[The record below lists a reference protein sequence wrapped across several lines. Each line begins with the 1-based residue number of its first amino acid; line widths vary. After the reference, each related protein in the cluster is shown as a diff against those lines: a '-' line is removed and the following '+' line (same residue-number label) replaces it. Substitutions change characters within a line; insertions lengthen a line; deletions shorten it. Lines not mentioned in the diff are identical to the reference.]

1 MSAQQ
6 QTLADELADGLR
18 ELPRR
23 APTGRYRKLMGAGIL
38 KTKIALHNA
47 KRFVLDDDLV
57 RTITQISHDTAPDK
71 LVSRFSSAVL
81 PYPTVWLEFDFGE
94 VFEIEFRHKNSTPE
108 EKSEVG
114 RVGLLLVRSPTNPG
128 AWTMEMVLGPSHA
141 NLEQEPSITA
151 SPLLVQYGFSPYGV
165 DALKADDAFRFKNI
179 HTMTDT
185 QRRVLSDLVGGCW
198 GFTVKRNH
206 GEILRPEFVD
216 STFLSISPTH
226 STRAA
231 NTSDTELLEVV
242 NSQFSLSWGILR
254 WAVTALSLLSEV
266 PNSVHAVEGDAS
278 TTKRVGG
285 KSGYSFHRLTL
296 CIPKD
301 KDPVRYI
308 KRKLDH
314 AIAARK
320 RAHEV
325 RGHWRNYHLKE
336 GCEHTWQ
343 QADEDPTYRRC
354 TSCGAFSRFIAEHVR
369 GDETLGW
376 VRKEYILAGAK
387 A

>member
-6 QTLADELADGLR
+6 QTLADEFADGLR
-18 ELPRR
+18 EMPRR
-23 APTGRYRKLMGAGIL
+23 ASTGHKRKLVEEDTL
-38 KTKIALHNA
+38 VTKVTLHNA

-57 RTITQISHDTAPDK
+57 RTISRVSHAASDEK
-71 LVSRFSSAVL
+71 VVSRFSSAVL
-81 PYPTVWLEFDFGE
+81 PYPIVWMELDYD
-94 VFEIEFRHKNSTPE
+94 VLSDALYEIAPNAPQDRL
-108 EKSEVG
+108 G
-114 RVGLLLVRSPTNPG
+114 RMGFLFVRSPTNPG
-128 AWTMEMVLGPSHA
+128 AWT
-141 NLEQEPSITA
+141 LELVVNTGHGDDGNKHRIKA
-151 SPLLVQYGFSPYGV
+151 APLLLQYGFSPYGV
-165 DALKADDAFRFKNI
+165 DALKADGAFRFKNI
-179 HTMTDT
+179 HTMNVE
-185 QRRVLSDLVGGCW
+185 QKLLLSEVLGNCW
-198 GFTVKRNH
+198 GSVSNV
-206 GEILRPEFVD
+206 GELLRPEFED
-216 STFLSISPTH
+216 STFVSIAPSH
-226 STRAA
+226 STHAV
-231 NTSDTELLEVV
+231 NTR
-242 NSQFSLSWGILR
+242 NSKLIDIVKAQTTLSWGLLR
-254 WAVTALSLLSEV
+254 WAVTALSMLSEV
-266 PNSVHAVEGDAS
+266 PDAVHAEEGDTR
-278 TTKRVGG
+278 TTRQAGG

-343 QADEDPTYRRC
+343 QANEDPTYRRC
-354 TSCGAFSRFIAEHVR
+354 TGCGAFSRFIAEHVR

>member
-6 QTLADELADGLR
+6 QTLADELSDGLR
-18 ELPRR
+18 MMPKGASTGHKRKHVEADILP
-23 APTGRYRKLMGAGIL
+23 
-38 KTKIALHNA
+38 TKIELHNA

-57 RTITQISHDTAPDK
+57 RAISHISHNTPADK
-71 LVSRFSSAVL
+71 LISRFSSAVL
-81 PYPTVWLEFDFGE
+81 PYPIVWMELDYRVLFDIQFAYLNATV
-94 VFEIEFRHKNSTPE
+94 E
-108 EKSEVG
+108 ERKELG
-114 RVGLLLVRSPTNPG
+114 RIGYLLVRSPTNPG
-128 AWTMEMVLGPSHA
+128 AWTLEIVVNTGMV
-141 NLEQEPSITA
+141 EPQRKYTVKA
-151 SPLLVQYGFSPYGV
+151 APLLLQYGFSPYGV
-165 DALKADDAFRFKNI
+165 DALKTNAAFRFKNMQ
-179 HTMTDT
+179 TMTDE
-185 QRRVLSDLVGGCW
+185 QRRILSDAISCCW
-198 GFTVKRNH
+198 GGADNAGKV
-206 GEILRPEFVD
+206 LRPEFID
-216 STFLSISPTH
+216 STFVTIAPSH
-226 STRAA
+226 STHAIQ
-231 NTSDTELLEVV
+231 TSSLKLTEIVKA
-242 NSQFSLSWGILR
+242 QATLSWGMLR
-254 WAVTALSLLSEV
+254 WVVTALSMLSEV
-266 PNSVHAVEGDAS
+266 PDVIHAEESGGSVARQS
-278 TTKRVGG
+278 GG

-387 A
+387 M